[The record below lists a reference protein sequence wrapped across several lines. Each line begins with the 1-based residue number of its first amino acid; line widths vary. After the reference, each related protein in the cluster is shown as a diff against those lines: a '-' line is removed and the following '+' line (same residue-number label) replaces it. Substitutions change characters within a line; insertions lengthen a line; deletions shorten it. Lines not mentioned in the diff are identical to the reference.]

1 MGRGGGGGSSLEQP
15 NCPCELEFV
24 RFSSLTKIN
33 ICRQYGPTV
42 IGTCCGD
49 PALMR
54 HYIQYHMGIISGI
67 LYNKTKHVFQVFN
80 DLGSMIVKAAFEGY
94 NACIFAY
101 GQTGSGKTYTMMGD
115 SVRILKL
122 TLFY

>member
-1 MGRGGGGGSSLEQP
+1 M
-15 NCPCELEFV
+15 V
-24 RFSSLTKIN
+24 
-33 ICRQYGPTV
+33 Y
-42 IGTCCGD
+42 
-49 PALMR
+49 
-54 HYIQYHMGIISGI
+54 YI
-67 LYNKTKHVFQVFN
+67 YNKTKHVFQVFN

-122 TLFY
+122 TFFY